1 MEDYGLG
8 GKLRRVINS
17 RKELIVE
24 TLTTNAL
31 KDMNHYASLQG
42 ELMALNLIEAEIQEF
57 YKELK

>member
-8 GKLRRVINS
+8 SKLRRVIHA

-42 ELMALNLIEAEIQEF
+42 ELMVLNLIEAEIQEF

>member
-1 MEDYGLG
+1 MDDYGLG

>member
-1 MEDYGLG
+1 MDDYGLG
-8 GKLRRVINS
+8 VTLRRVINS

-42 ELMALNLIEAEIQEF
+42 ELMALNLIEAEIQQF
-57 YKELK
+57 YKESK

>member
-42 ELMALNLIEAEIQEF
+42 ELMALNLIEAEIQQF
-57 YKELK
+57 YKESK

>member
-1 MEDYGLG
+1 MDDYGLG
-8 GKLRRVINS
+8 ATLRRVINS

-42 ELMALNLIEAEIQEF
+42 ELMALNLIEAEIQQF
-57 YKELK
+57 YKESK